1 MTTKLDLVAESD
13 TLSCKGGILMPNKNP
28 RVNVVLDRELYHTVY
43 DLAQNRGISMSLL
56 MRDLVKEAVEI
67 QEDQA
72 LAAIAETREQSC
84 DPHTALSHEEVW
96 G

>member
-1 MTTKLDLVAESD
+1 
-13 TLSCKGGILMPNKNP
+13 
-28 RVNVVLDRELYHTVY
+28 
-43 DLAQNRGISMSLL
+43 MSLL

-72 LAAIAETREQSC
+72 LAVIAETREQSF
-84 DPHTALSHEEVW
+84 DPNTALSHEEVW